1 MARTLIPAAPVAPE
15 AAPARGRTPRAA
27 PARTSIPAE
36 TAPAPR
42 RAPRAAV
49 ARALIPAAA
58 LALGGCFH
66 AQPYAP
72 EHTVATWRA
81 MQAAPAGQ
89 PGAKTRDPST
99 PTLDEPLTAEQTY
112 ELALAKNPDLAVLV
126 ARADV
131 AAAEADAARQLDNPQ
146 LRLTNFDVEDAL
158 IGRPGINIGLRVP
171 IPRPGT
177 IRAEVEGAR
186 AAADAEARLGDDAR
200 RLLRAE
206 IYKRF
211 ARLAALTAELEYVT
225 RAAELQDARRQQ
237 VGARLDAAVATR
249 VDAALARVAHA
260 EARDEVARIAAE
272 RALVHAELEALAGHS
287 PLQFRIDPDE
297 LAFRDLAL
305 DRDALTEQAL
315 AARPELRA
323 AHGRIGEAQAEVY
336 LARSKTW
343 PWFDWA
349 QVQYRA
355 SPISTPASFGFGVA
369 LTLPVFSWNRGEIK
383 AARALVHQREL
394 EARAEIARVAREVAE
409 ALARVER
416 TAARVR
422 EIEQGLLPELEAAAR
437 EAEAALSAG
446 ALDAVKAHEV
456 AIRLLSVRRRH
467 VAARLEHREAVI
479 DLEAAVGKPLG
490 RR

>member
-1 MARTLIPAAPVAPE
+1 M
-15 AAPARGRTPRAA
+15 
-27 PARTSIPAE
+27 
-36 TAPAPR
+36 
-42 RAPRAAV
+42 

-72 EHTVATWRA
+72 ERTVATWRSMKEPPTGQA
-81 MQAAPAGQ
+81 GANSRDAAPRTDA
-89 PGAKTRDPST
+89 A
-99 PTLDEPLTAEQTY
+99 LTAEQTY
-112 ELALAKNPDLAVLV
+112 ALALARNPDLAVLV

-131 AAAEADAARQLDNPQ
+131 AAGEAEAARQLDNPT
-146 LRLTNFDVEDAL
+146 LRLTNFDVDDAL
-158 IGRPGINIGLRVP
+158 IGRPGINIALRVP

-177 IRAEVEGAR
+177 IRAQVEGAR
-186 AAADAEARLGDDAR
+186 AAAGAEASWSDDAR

-206 IYKRF
+206 IDKRF
-211 ARLAALTAELEYVT
+211 ARLAALSADLDHVT

-249 VDAALARVAHA
+249 LDAALAKVAHA
-260 EARDEVARIAAE
+260 EARDEVARINAE
-272 RALVHAELEALAGHS
+272 RAIVHAELEGLAGHS
-287 PLQFRIDPDE
+287 PLQFRVDPDA
-297 LAFRDLAL
+297 LTVRDLSL
-305 DRDALTEQAL
+305 DRDALTEQAM

-323 AHGRIGEAQAEVY
+323 AHGRIGEAQADVY

-355 SPISTPASFGFGVA
+355 GPTSTATAFGFGVA

-383 AARALVHQREL
+383 ATRALVRQREL
-394 EARAEIARVAREVAE
+394 EERAEIARVAREVGE
-409 ALARVER
+409 ALGRVEQ

-422 EIEQGLLPELEAAAR
+422 EIEQGLLPELEAAAH
-437 EAEAALSAG
+437 EAEAALAAG
-446 ALDAVKAHEV
+446 TLDAVKAHEIAV
-456 AIRLLSVRRRH
+456 RMLRVRRLH
-467 VAARLEHREAVI
+467 LAARLEHREAVI